1 MTESI
6 LNQYIHFIQDA
17 KSLDSLKHIEDK
29 LIRMY
34 GNVDDKVK
42 VELTKARNRIVNA
55 KIEEDDKIIAAQ
67 NEHIKKLKCQKQH

>member
-6 LNQYIHFIQDA
+6 LNQYVHFIQDA

-67 NEHIKKLKCQKQH
+67 KEHIKKLKCQKQH